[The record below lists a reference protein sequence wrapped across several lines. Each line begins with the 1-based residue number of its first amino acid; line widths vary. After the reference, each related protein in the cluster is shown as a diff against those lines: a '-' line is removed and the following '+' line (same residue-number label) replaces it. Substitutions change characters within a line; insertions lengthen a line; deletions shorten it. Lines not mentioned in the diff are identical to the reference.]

1 MKISYTP
8 FFKTTF
14 PILQPLPFYKKS
26 ETPLFVKIFKTQ
38 TAPFF
43 VKGEV
48 SAMIEG
54 GFYEGIIPLLT
65 HSLLSVTFLQ
75 KYPPQRCPITNLSA
89 ILYLWWYW
97 PGILFDQTFHF
108 PCFPFNPVQRLKEW
122 NSSTSTCNF
131 GPSKGPCSG
140 MLALCWYA
148 MKIVSP
154 LHFLS

>member
-1 MKISYTP
+1 MLEGLVSMKISYTP

-89 ILYLWWYW
+89 IFLPLM
-97 PGILFDQTFHF
+97 ILT
-108 PCFPFNPVQRLKEW
+108 R
-122 NSSTSTCNF
+122 NSF
-131 GPSKGPCSG
+131 
-140 MLALCWYA
+140 
-148 MKIVSP
+148 
-154 LHFLS
+154 